1 MVPPARPWSQ
11 VSEAVDLD
19 REYVVFSSRFYLKSI
34 WRVPRFMLAANRI
47 MKQLDA
53 YTPGVVGWSMAA
65 DLGKLEFH
73 TISVWE
79 NTEALR
85 RFNASGEHEVA
96 LRRFASSMKR
106 RGTFLQYKILGEAV
120 PISWPDAIAYL
131 DRHIASG

>member
-1 MVPPARPWSQ
+1 MFPPPRPWSQ

-34 WRVPRFMLAANRI
+34 WRVLRFMLAANRV

-65 DLGKLEFH
+65 DLRRLEFH

-79 NTEALR
+79 NAAALQLFSR
-85 RFNASGEHEVA
+85 SGEHEVA
-96 LRRFASSMKR
+96 LGRFTSSMR
-106 RGTFLQYKILGEAV
+106 REVTFAQYKVLGEAV

-131 DRHIASG
+131 DRQIASG